1 MPGGQKSMILDTL
14 IAIGAVDKNNVRE
27 VGKTRDKD
35 VKVFEDRYSGVIF
48 LEDFYVG
55 DEEYQTNDYEYEP
68 GAEHKI
74 YEETVDATRRLRQHN
89 HLIQG
94 KQIVDFGCGSGAF
107 LQLAKPMARIASGV
121 EISTPSLVKLEKMGI
136 HGQKSLDD
144 VLHAIDTLFLFHV
157 LEHLPNPLQ
166 ALESFL
172 GRLES
177 SESRIVIEV
186 PHARDFLLGHLRVEE
201 FASHTFWSQH
211 LVLHTRESLT
221 RLLAYAGFRNISIVG
236 VQRYGLAN
244 HIGWLASGKGGG
256 HKGPLAFMERGQLRA
271 EYEQALVT
279 LDATDTLVAV
289 ATA

>member
-1 MPGGQKSMILDTL
+1 MPGGQNSLILETL
-14 IAIGAVDKNNVRE
+14 VAIGAVDKNNVSE

-35 VKVFEDRYSGVIF
+35 VKVFQDRHSGVIF

-55 DEEYQTNDYEYEP
+55 DEEYQTNGYDYSP
-68 GAEHKI
+68 GSENKNF
-74 YEETVDATRRLRQHN
+74 EETVDAARRLREN
-89 HLIQG
+89 KHLIQG

-107 LQLAKPMARIASGV
+107 LQLAKPLARVASGV
-121 EISTPSLVKLEKMGI
+121 EISTQSLAQLAKMDILGK
-136 HGQKSLDD
+136 KSLEE
-144 VLHAIDTLFLFHV
+144 VPHPIDTLFLFHV

-166 ALESFL
+166 ALDSFL
-172 GRLES
+172 GRLKS

-186 PHARDFLLGHLRVEE
+186 PHARDFLLGHLRVER

-211 LVLHTRESLT
+211 LVLHTRDSLT
-221 RLLAYAGFRNISIVG
+221 RLLTYAGFQNISIVG

-244 HIGWLASGKGGG
+244 HLGWLAHGKGGG
-256 HKGPLAFMERGQLRA
+256 HKGPLAFMERGKLRT
-271 EYEQALVT
+271 EYEQALRT